1 MLRTRVLVGAMSLL
15 ALACVVAVA
24 AQGVIL
30 LRDGRPVPVAFGCGL
45 LVLPLIGAYTIV
57 AELRFGAASARLARR
72 LEAEGGLPPDDLPR
86 TASGRVVRDAADEDF
101 ARWEAETRHAPE
113 DWRSWYRLALAY
125 DAARDRRR
133 ARGATRR
140 AIALADP
147 GPRP

>member
-1 MLRTRVLVGAMSLL
+1 MTRTRILVALMTVL
-15 ALACVVAVA
+15 ALACVVAVG

-57 AELRFGAASARLARR
+57 AELRFGAASGRLARR
-72 LEAEGGLPPDDLPR
+72 LEAEGGLPADDLPR
-86 TASGRVVRDAADEDF
+86 TASGRVVRDAADADF
-101 ARWEAETRHAPE
+101 DRWEAETRNAPE

-125 DAARDRRR
+125 DAARDRKR

-147 GPRP
+147 GPHR